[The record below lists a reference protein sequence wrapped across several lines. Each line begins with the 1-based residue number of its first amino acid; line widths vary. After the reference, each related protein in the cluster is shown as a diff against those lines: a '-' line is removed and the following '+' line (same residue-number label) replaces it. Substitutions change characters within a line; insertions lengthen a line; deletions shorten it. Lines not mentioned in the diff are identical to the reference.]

1 MTDPATAATVVSLA
15 VEFLKGMAGGGG
27 AKLTEKLWEAIK
39 NRFAGRKKVEEA
51 IAKIEAN
58 QDPAAVR
65 TLTTVVDAEM
75 IQDDDFAGE
84 VQQLAQQ
91 IINLTQ
97 NQTQTQTSMTFE
109 AKDNATMNAV
119 GQLDNSGS
127 GDVVFGNKGK

>member
-1 MTDPATAATVVSLA
+1 MTDPATAVTVVSLA
-15 VEFLKGMAGGGG
+15 VEFLKGMASGGGE
-27 AKLTEKLWEAIK
+27 KLTEKLWNAIK
-39 NRFAGRKKVEEA
+39 NRFSGRKKVEEA
-51 IAKIEAN
+51 IAKVEEN

-97 NQTQTQTSMTFE
+97 NQTQTQTNLNQGRDQFIVNQPTGDL
-109 AKDNATMNAV
+109 KL
-119 GQLDNSGS
+119 GGS
-127 GDVVFGNKGK
+127 